1 MRQVGDYQQWI
12 KFGSHVGQPGHRD
25 GVQSNTEK
33 LMGVPLLF
41 VKEEFEVVIMIGHCR
56 PKRCMGRTEFLT

>member
-1 MRQVGDYQQWI
+1 M
-12 KFGSHVGQPGHRD
+12 GQPGHRD

-56 PKRCMGRTEFLT
+56 PKRFMGRTEFLT